1 MSNILRQA
9 LLRIHPTTSR
19 NFRGYRNLS
28 DLRKDLYSIGVQA
41 VWRPHQIAVGDIV
54 TVPFASPHGP
64 DHENQLYLA
73 PVGWDVG
80 LVMSLNSDGTPKRI
94 HSTYGDGVRGE
105 IPDNA
110 PGCDKWQWVG
120 LTLPLCN
127 WDAYWD
133 YIAIREGEWNHRLE
147 NRGYVFSRCQWF
159 NPKYP
164 WRESLTKQFRE
175 QEIG

>member
-9 LLRIHPTTSR
+9 LLHIHPTTTK

-41 VWRPHQIAVGDIV
+41 VWKPHQLAVGDVI

-64 DHENQLYLA
+64 DHEHQLYLA

-80 LVMSLNSDGTPKRI
+80 IIMSLNADGTPKQI
-94 HSTYGDGVRGE
+94 HSMYGDGVHGE

-110 PGCDKWQWVG
+110 PGNYRWQWVG
-120 LTLPLCN
+120 LTLSLYD
-127 WDAYWD
+127 WDAFWD
-133 YIAIREGEWNHRLE
+133 YVAIREGAWNHRLD
-147 NRGYVFSRCQWF
+147 NRGYIFANCQWYD
-159 NPKYP
+159 PKYP
-164 WRESLTKQFRE
+164 WRESLTKQFRD
-175 QEIG
+175 QEM